1 MLDRLR
7 SLLPARW
14 ANKHPIIPVVRMTG
28 AIGMVT
34 PLRPGISLASVAPAL
49 AKAFAVKNAPAV
61 AVIINSP
68 GGSPVQSHL
77 IYRRIRALA
86 EEKEKDVLVF
96 VEDVAASGGYLI
108 ALAGDEII
116 VDPSSIVGSI
126 GVVAATFGFVGL
138 LDKLGVE
145 RRVYTAGEKK
155 VTLDPFKPE
164 DPEDVAHVK
173 ALQTEMHETFIDLVK
188 ERRGDVLDGDADLF
202 NGRFW
207 TGEQARAYGLVD
219 RLGDLRG
226 VLRERFGEEV
236 KMKLFT
242 SERSFF
248 FRRGSGIGGIAD
260 AVNGGV
266 PAGFADDLVSAL
278 EARALWARY
287 GL

>member
-1 MLDRLR
+1 
-7 SLLPARW
+7 
-14 ANKHPIIPVVRMTG
+14 MTG

-49 AKAFAVKNAPAV
+49 AKAFAVKHAPAV
-61 AVIINSP
+61 AIIINSP

-108 ALAGDEII
+108 ALAGDEIV

-138 LDKLGVE
+138 IEKLGVE

-164 DPEDVAHVK
+164 DADDVAHVK
-173 ALQTEMHETFIDLVK
+173 ALQVEMHETFIDLVK
-188 ERRGDVLDGDADLF
+188 ERRGDVLDKDADLF
-202 NGRFW
+202 SGRFW
-207 TGEQARAYGLVD
+207 TGEQARTYGLVD

-226 VLRERFGEEV
+226 VLRDRYGKEV
-236 KMKLFT
+236 RIKLF
-242 SERSFF
+242 SGERSFF
-248 FRRGSGIGGIAD
+248 FRRGGGGIGGVAGATTGSVAD
-260 AVNGGV
+260 
-266 PAGFADDLVSAL
+266 GFADDLVSAL
-278 EARALWARY
+278 ETRALWARY